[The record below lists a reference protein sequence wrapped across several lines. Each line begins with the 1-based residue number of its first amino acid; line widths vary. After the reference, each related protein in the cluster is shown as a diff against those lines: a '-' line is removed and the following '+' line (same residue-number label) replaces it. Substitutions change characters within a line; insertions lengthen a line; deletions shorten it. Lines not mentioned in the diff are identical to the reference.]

1 MIKRP
6 KIAIVGAGGNVG
18 AAVAQWAVQKEL
30 GDLVLID
37 LKAGP
42 AEGRALDL
50 TQCGPWEGFN
60 STSFI
65 ATDKPE
71 AMTGADVIVMTAGVP
86 RKPGQSREELI
97 GINAGIV
104 KGICGDVKK
113 YAPDAILIVV
123 SNPLD
128 AMVFVAKQVTGFPR
142 ERVIGSAGVL
152 DSARFR
158 TYLALATGVSVEDVQ
173 AIVLGAHTDKDMV
186 PITSNAMI
194 GNVPV
199 AKFLSPEKLAEV
211 VANTKKGG
219 ATLTGLIG
227 TSAWQA
233 PGAGTCLM
241 VEAIVRNQGR
251 VLPCSVEL
259 NGEFGVTGAFVGVPV
274 KLTAKGAEAV
284 YEFELSAAEKDAF
297 AASVAANTE
306 LMNIAK
312 GILAG

>member
-18 AAVAQWAVQKEL
+18 AAVAQWAVLKEL
-30 GDLVLID
+30 GELVLID
-37 LKAGP
+37 IKPQP

-50 TQCGPWEGFN
+50 TQAGAWEGFN
-60 STSFI
+60 NTRFV
-65 ATDKPE
+65 ATDKSE
-71 AMTGADVIVMTAGVP
+71 AMKGADVVVMTAGVP

-104 KGICGDVKK
+104 KGICQDVKTH
-113 YAPDAILIVV
+113 APDAVLIVV

-158 TYLALATGVSVEDVQ
+158 TYISLATGVSVEDVQ
-173 AIVLGAHTDKDMV
+173 ATVLGAHTDKDMV
-186 PITSNAMI
+186 PIVSNAMV
-194 GNVPV
+194 GNVPLS
-199 AKFLSPEKLAEV
+199 KFLSAEKITEV
-211 VANTKKGG
+211 VENTKKGG

-227 TSAWQA
+227 TSAWLA

-241 VEAIVRNQGR
+241 VEAIVRDQGR

-259 NGEFGVTGAFVGVPV
+259 RGEFGVKDCFLGVPV
-274 KLTAKGAEAV
+274 KLGAKGAEAV
-284 YEFELSAAEKDAF
+284 YEIELSASEREAWNKA
-297 AASVAANTE
+297 VAANQE
-306 LMNIAK
+306 LMNIAR
-312 GILAG
+312 GILG

>member
-6 KIAIVGAGGNVG
+6 KIAIIGAGGNVG
-18 AAVAQWAVQKEL
+18 AAVAQWAAQKEL

-37 LKAGP
+37 LKVGP

-50 TQCGPWEGFN
+50 TQCSPWVGFN
-60 STSFI
+60 NTSFV
-65 ATDKPE
+65 ASDKSE
-71 AMTGADVIVMTAGVP
+71 AMEGADVVVMTAGVP

-97 GINAGIV
+97 NVNAGIV

-113 YAPDAILIVV
+113 YAPNCVLIVV

-158 TYLALATGVSVEDVQ
+158 TYLALAAGVSVEDVH

-186 PITSNAMI
+186 PILSTATI

-199 AKFLSPEKLAEV
+199 DKFLSAEKLAEV

-227 TSAWQA
+227 TSAWLA
-233 PGAGTCLM
+233 PGAGTALM
-241 VEAIVRNQGR
+241 VEAVVRNQGR
-251 VLPCSVEL
+251 VLPCSIEL
-259 NGEFGVTGAFVGVPV
+259 NGEFGVKGAFVGVPV
-274 KLTAKGAEAV
+274 KLSAKGAEKV
-284 YEFELSAAEKDAF
+284 YELALSPQEKTAFES
-297 AASVAANTE
+297 SVAENTK
-306 LMNIAK
+306 LMEIAR
-312 GILAG
+312 GFLG

>member
-6 KIAIVGAGGNVG
+6 KIAIIGAGGNVG
-18 AAVAQWAVQKEL
+18 AAVAQWAAQKEL

-37 LKAGP
+37 IKAGP

-50 TQCGPWEGFN
+50 TQCSPWEGFN
-60 STSFI
+60 NTSFV
-65 ATDKPE
+65 ATDKSE
-71 AMTGADVIVMTAGVP
+71 AMQDADVVVMTAGVP

-97 GINAGIV
+97 NINAGIV
-104 KGICGDVKK
+104 KGICGDIKK
-113 YAPDAILIVV
+113 YAPNCVLIVV

-142 ERVIGSAGVL
+142 ERVVGSAGVL

-158 TYLALATGVSVEDVQ
+158 TYLALAAKVSVEDVQ

-186 PITSNAMI
+186 PIVSTAMI

-199 AKFLSPEKLAEV
+199 AKFLSPEKLDEV
-211 VANTKKGG
+211 VDSTKKGG

-233 PGAGTCLM
+233 PGSGTALM

-259 NGEFGVTGAFVGVPV
+259 HGEFGVTGAFIGVPV
-274 KLTAKGAEAV
+274 KLSAKGAERV
-284 YEFELSAAEKDAF
+284 IEFDLSAAEKEAF
-297 AASVAANTE
+297 GKSVAANTE
-306 LMNIAK
+306 LMNIAR
-312 GILAG
+312 GFLT

>member
-1 MIKRP
+1 MLKRP
-6 KIAIVGAGGNVG
+6 KIAIIGAGGNVG
-18 AAVAQWAVQKEL
+18 AAVAQWAAQKEL

-37 LKAGP
+37 IKAGP

-50 TQCGPWEGFN
+50 TQCSPWEGFN
-60 STSFI
+60 NTSFV
-65 ATDKPE
+65 ATDKSE
-71 AMTGADVIVMTAGVP
+71 AMQDADVVVMTAGVP

-97 GINAGIV
+97 NINAGIV
-104 KGICGDVKK
+104 KGICGDIKK
-113 YAPDAILIVV
+113 YAPNCVLIVV

-158 TYLALATGVSVEDVQ
+158 TYLALATGASVEDVH

-186 PITSNAMI
+186 PITSTATI

-199 AKFLSPEKLAEV
+199 SKFLDAAKLNEV
-211 VANTKKGG
+211 VENTKKGG

-227 TSAWQA
+227 TSAWLA
-233 PGAGTCLM
+233 PGAGTALM
-241 VEAIVRNQGR
+241 VEAVVRNQGR

-259 NGEFGVTGAFVGVPV
+259 NGEFGVKGAFVGVPV
-274 KLTAKGAEAV
+274 RLTAKGAEAV
-284 YEFELSAAEKDAF
+284 YEFELSAQEKEAF
-297 AASVAANTE
+297 GKSVAANTE
-306 LMNIAK
+306 LMNIAR
-312 GILAG
+312 GFLG

>member
-18 AAVAQWAVQKEL
+18 AAVAQWAALKEL

-37 LKAGP
+37 LKVGP

-60 STSFI
+60 NTSFV

-71 AMTGADVIVMTAGVP
+71 AMAGADVVVMTAGVP

-97 GINAGIV
+97 NINAGIV

-113 YAPDAILIVV
+113 HAPDAILIVV

-158 TYLALATGVSVEDVQ
+158 TYLALAAGVSRRGRPGDRARRAHRQ
-173 AIVLGAHTDKDMV
+173 GHGADRVDRDDR
-186 PITSNAMI
+186 
-194 GNVPV
+194 
-199 AKFLSPEKLAEV
+199 
-211 VANTKKGG
+211 
-219 ATLTGLIG
+219 
-227 TSAWQA
+227 QR
-233 PGAGTCLM
+233 AGHASSSRPRSST
-241 VEAIVRNQGR
+241 RSSR
-251 VLPCSVEL
+251 
-259 NGEFGVTGAFVGVPV
+259 TRRR
-274 KLTAKGAEAV
+274 
-284 YEFELSAAEKDAF
+284 AARR
-297 AASVAANTE
+297 
-306 LMNIAK
+306 
-312 GILAG
+312 

>member
-18 AAVAQWAVQKEL
+18 ASVATWAVQKEL

-37 LKAGP
+37 IKAGP

-60 STSFI
+60 STSFV

-71 AMTGADVIVMTAGVP
+71 AMAGADVVVMTAGVP

-113 YAPDAILIVV
+113 YAPDCILIVV

-158 TYLALATGVSVEDVQ
+158 TYLAMAAGVSVEDVH
-173 AIVLGAHTDKDMV
+173 AFVLGAHTDKDMV
-186 PITSNAMI
+186 PITSSAMI

-199 AKFLSPEKLAEV
+199 TKFLSAEKLAEV

-233 PGAGTCLM
+233 PGAGTALM

-259 NGEFGVTGAFVGVPV
+259 NGEFGVKGAFLGVPV

-284 YEFELSAAEKDAF
+284 YEVELSAAEKDAF
-297 AASVAANTE
+297 AASLAANND
-306 LMNIAK
+306 LMNIAR
-312 GILAG
+312 GFLT

>member
-18 AAVAQWAVQKEL
+18 AAVAQWAAVKEL

-37 LKAGP
+37 VKAGP

-60 STSFI
+60 NTNFV
-65 ATDKPE
+65 ATDKAS
-71 AMTGADVIVMTAGVP
+71 AMAGADVVVMTAGVP

-104 KGICGDVKK
+104 KGICEDVKK
-113 YAPDAILIVV
+113 HAPNAVLVVV

-142 ERVIGSAGVL
+142 ERVVGSAGVL

-158 TYLALATGVSVEDVQ
+158 TYLAMAAGVSVEDVH

-186 PITSNAMI
+186 PITSNATI

-199 AKFLSPEKLAEV
+199 SKFLSGEKLAEV

-227 TSAWQA
+227 TSAWLA

-251 VLPCSVEL
+251 ILPCSVAL
-259 NGEFGVTGAFVGVPV
+259 NGEFGVKDAFVGVPV
-274 KLTAKGAEAV
+274 KLSAKGAEKI
-284 YEFELSAAEKDAF
+284 YEFDLSAAEKDAF
-297 AASVAANTE
+297 TKSVAANTE
-306 LMNIAK
+306 LMN
-312 GILAG
+312 LARGFLG